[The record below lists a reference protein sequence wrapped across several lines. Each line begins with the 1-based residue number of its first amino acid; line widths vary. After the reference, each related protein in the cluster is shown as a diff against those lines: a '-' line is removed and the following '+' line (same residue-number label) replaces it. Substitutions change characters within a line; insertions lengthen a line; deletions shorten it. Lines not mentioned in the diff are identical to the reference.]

1 MALSKLKYNS
11 LNVTPAASKAVGF
24 DSGADD
30 LSASLSG
37 GSMVFIKKLTASS
50 DGTLSFVDG
59 ASSVVLDDTYKEYLF
74 TFKNMHPATQG
85 AEFTF
90 NGSDDDSSHSYDVT
104 KTTSMLTT
112 FNHETSTETPQVYYN
127 TDADIAQSTAF
138 QILCYDVGA
147 DNDQG
152 CSGYLHLFNPS
163 STTFVKH
170 FITSFN
176 SAHYG
181 DYSQQ
186 FNLAGYFN
194 DTDDITAL
202 QFKFSSGDIDTGDI
216 CLYGI
221 S

>member
-1 MALSKLKYNS
+1 MSGIIAQNILDNS
-11 LNVTPAASKAVGF
+11 GLVKAPAAG
-24 DSGADD
+24 GAWN
-30 LSASLSG
+30 
-37 GSMVFIKKLTASS
+37 FIKKLSASS
-50 DGTLSFVDG
+50 DSALSFVTG
-59 ASSVVLDDTYKEYLF
+59 SSDVDLTSYKEYIF
-74 TFKNMHPATQG
+74 TFKNIHPETQG

-90 NGSDDDSSHSYDVT
+90 NGSDDDSSHSYDVI
-104 KTTSMLTT
+104 KTVSMFATY
-112 FNHETSTETPQVYYN
+112 NHESSGETPNVYYN